1 MNSQDYTIDFE
12 SLIGC
17 KVIDFDESANLL
29 VVKKGE
35 DIRKYYLGENEET
48 LFLSSQKIKPC
59 SIKRNLY
66 DSIEYS
72 KISGN
77 NNTYRNSLSFIIGS
91 EILEVKERYLK
102 DQDDNN
108 CYPCGVE
115 ILSRKDGRT
124 IMHDLVSL
132 NKGCINIYVSLH

>member
-1 MNSQDYTIDFE
+1 MNSQHYTIDFE

-17 KVIDFDESANLL
+17 KVLDFDESINLL
-29 VVKKGE
+29 AVKKEG
-35 DIRKYYLGENEET
+35 DIKECYLGEHDGT
-48 LFLSSQKIKPC
+48 LFLSSQEIKPC

-72 KISGN
+72 NTSGN

-91 EILEVKERYLK
+91 EIYEVKPRFLK
-102 DQDDNN
+102 DLN
-108 CYPCGVE
+108 CDGSCPCGVE
-115 ILSRKDGRT
+115 ISSIKEGRT

-132 NKGCINIYVSLH
+132 KKGWINVYVSLH